1 MNTNFLN
8 TGAVARGSVKT
19 TGEMNVT
26 HPVKKTMEDNENDND
41 FEEDTL
47 RGVYKL
53 NKTIVVDVITRV
65 SVLIVIWRTSTEFLS
80 LFNLVLET
88 PL

>member
-1 MNTNFLN
+1 MNTSFIN
-8 TGAVARGSVKT
+8 TGAVARGSVKA

-26 HPVKKTMEDNENDND
+26 PFCNWKTMEDSETDND

-53 NKTIVVDVITRV
+53 NKTI
-65 SVLIVIWRTSTEFLS
+65 
-80 LFNLVLET
+80 LV
-88 PL
+88 